1 MAVSQLRSAIE
12 VFVALVDQAKSIILT
27 PATEWP
33 VIASSPPVPPATLYT
48 SYIIPLALIPPVCSL
63 ISSLLFVH
71 YGFVIAIVIAAMS
84 FILELVSVFVVALI
98 AQTLA
103 PSFNGIA
110 DQDKAL
116 KWIAYANTPKW
127 IAGVA
132 LLIPV
137 LGFLVSLIGSLYSL
151 YVLYLGTVPMM
162 KVPQEKAIGY
172 VVVVILVAIVISV
185 LIGVLGGI
193 IGAGAMFSSGA
204 YHRY

>member
-12 VFVALVDQAKSIILT
+12 AFVALVDQAKSIILT

-33 VIASSPPVPPATLYT
+33 VIANSAPVPPATLYT
-48 SYIIPLALIPPVCSL
+48 SYIIPLALIAPVCSL
-63 ISSLLFVH
+63 ISSILFLH
-71 YGFVIAIVIAAMS
+71 FPFVTAIVVAVLA
-84 FILELVSVFVVALI
+84 FVLELVGVFVVALI
-98 AQTLA
+98 GQTLA
-103 PSFNGIA
+103 PSFNGTA

-116 KWIAYANTPKW
+116 KLIAYSYTPKW

-137 LGFLVSLIGSLYSL
+137 LGSLISLIGGLYSL
-151 YVLYLGTVPMM
+151 YVLYLGAVPMM
-162 KVPQEKAIGY
+162 KVPQDKAIGY

-193 IGAGAMFSSGA
+193 IGAGAIISSGA
-204 YHRY
+204 YHHY